1 MSLLEVT
8 KLSVKYGAAEALRE
22 VSLHVD
28 AGEVVTIIGSNGAG
42 KTTTLRAVTGML
54 LPGMTVRGKVT
65 FDGKEITGASSHS
78 VARRGLVHVPEG
90 RRVFPSASVE
100 ENLLLGSYRLRRR
113 EKSAARNARVDAI
126 YDQFP
131 RLRERRAQYA
141 GFLSGGEQQMLAIG
155 RALMAE
161 PELLVLDEPSLGLAP
176 LLVAEMFE
184 IIKTLKD
191 NGTTI
196 LLVEQMARQA
206 LAVADRAYVLASG
219 SVTREGDANEL
230 AKDTSV
236 QAAYLGMAS

>member
-1 MSLLEVT
+1 MSLLEVQ
-8 KLSVKYGAAEALRE
+8 KLSVKYGAAEALRDL
-22 VSLHVD
+22 SLHVD

-54 LPGMTVRGKVT
+54 LPSMAVRGSVT
-65 FDGKEITGASSHS
+65 FDGKPITGAASHS

-90 RRVFPSASVE
+90 RHVFPSATVE
-100 ENLLLGSYRLRRR
+100 DNLLLGAYRLRRR
-113 EKSAARNARVDAI
+113 EKSAARASRLDGI

-131 RLRERRAQYA
+131 RLRDRRSQYA

-161 PELLVLDEPSLGLAP
+161 PQLLVLDEPSLGLAP
-176 LLVAEMFE
+176 KLVAEMFD
-184 IIKTLKD
+184 IIRALKE

-206 LAVADRAYVLASG
+206 LAVADRGYVLRTG
-219 SVTREGDANEL
+219 SLIREGAAADL
-230 AKDTSV
+230 AKDTEV

>member
-113 EKSAARNARVDAI
+113 EKSAARNARVEVVA
-126 YDQFP
+126 
-131 RLRERRAQYA
+131 RAHSEAEEAELRAMGAMR
-141 GFLSGGEQQMLAIG
+141 
-155 RALMAE
+155 
-161 PELLVLDEPSLGLAP
+161 VV
-176 LLVAEMFE
+176 VAE
-184 IIKTLKD
+184 
-191 NGTTI
+191 
-196 LLVEQMARQA
+196 
-206 LAVADRAYVLASG
+206 
-219 SVTREGDANEL
+219 RELGNEL
-230 AKDTSV
+230 VRHALRRFGVSEREV
-236 QAAYLGMAS
+236 AAILDARHR